1 MNKRTLAILA
11 ALTAAIIYALNHTI
25 AKEVMPTYIK
35 PYGFILLRVMGATI
49 LFWSISFLI
58 PKEKIARSDW
68 GRLLI
73 CSLLGMVINML
84 TFFKGLELSTPINS
98 AVLITLIPIVVVV
111 LSALFINEKVTIKKA
126 VGILLGLVGAIA
138 LVVFGSEARQD
149 ATNITLG
156 NTLLIINPISY
167 GIYLILSKKLIEK
180 YHPFTLMKWLF
191 TIAIFINFPITYTE
205 FSEVQWEE
213 LPLTIVWRIVFVVF
227 GTTFLAYLFISFAL
241 TQLKASTVGAF
252 VYLQPLIGILF
263 ALAMGKDNLTT
274 IKVAATV
281 LILLGVYLSSIKP
294 KKV

>member
-11 ALTAAIIYALNHTI
+11 ALTAAIIYAVNHTI

-35 PYGFILLRVMGATI
+35 PYGFILLRVMGATV
-49 LFWSISFLI
+49 LFWSISFLG
-58 PKEKIARSDW
+58 PKEKIVRSDW

-98 AVLITLIPIVVVV
+98 AVLITLIPIIVVV

-138 LVVFGSEARQD
+138 LVVLGSEARQD

-205 FSEVQWEE
+205 FSEVQWGE

-274 IKVAATV
+274 IKVVATV
-281 LILLGVYLSSIKP
+281 LILLGVYLASSKP
-294 KKV
+294 KEV